1 MLWTDLTEKYLSNKR
16 DTWCGKFCGVG
27 GVAKFRACRKM
38 GSSQSNRMEK
48 PGEGAD
54 YKGRRGRVRWVWHI
68 GVEVNKKKLGDEN
81 GSLTGSSIWPLSG

>member
-1 MLWTDLTEKYLSNKR
+1 M
-16 DTWCGKFCGVG
+16 G
-27 GVAKFRACRKM
+27 GVAKFRARRKM

-54 YKGRRGRVRWVWHI
+54 YKDRRRRVRWVWHI
-68 GVEVNKKKLGDEN
+68 DMEVNKKKLGNEN